1 MSGSTRPTSAH
12 ACWGSVREAEWVS
25 SLLAIPRMGL
35 AKGRSS
41 LLRYA

>member
-1 MSGSTRPTSAH
+1 MSGPTGPTSVQ
-12 ACWGSVREAEWVS
+12 ACWGCMREAEWVS

-35 AKGRSS
+35 TKGRIS